1 MFAKRAAR
9 LKSSLIRD
17 ILKLAQRPGV
27 ISFAG
32 GLPNEAAM
40 PALDLAEVPP
50 GYRQYGPSEGEPAL
64 REAIAGELRQLG
76 IDCAAQQVLITSGSQ
91 QGLDLLAKLFIDEG
105 TPVAVESPTYLA
117 ALQLFELFGAALHG
131 LPAGESGPDARAAA
145 EILHRERPALCYLI
159 PSFQNPT
166 GRCYDAASRA
176 AMRAV
181 LAESGSVLIED
192 EPYRELVYD
201 AVERR
206 PICAGLSERWAYLGS
221 FSKTGIPALRIGFLA
236 ASQELLQPLIR
247 LKQATD
253 LHSNRVG
260 QYWALRAL
268 QAADRGARLERLRDF
283 YRGRRDA
290 MAAALERHLG
300 GHGDR
305 LADWQLP
312 AGGLFFWIKLRRAQ
326 DTGELLQRALAQDLA
341 FMPGDPFFPGEPD
354 ASYLRLNFSHAT
366 VAQIDEGVARLA
378 SLLRQSE
385 LPSAAVA
392 GLSAGRAQ
400 ERSATGTEGD

>member
-40 PALDLAEVPP
+40 PALDLADIPP
-50 GYRQYGPSEGEPAL
+50 TCRQYGPSEGEPAL
-64 REAIAGELRQLG
+64 REAIAGELRRLG
-76 IDCAAQQVLITSGSQ
+76 IDCAEEQVLVTSGSQ

-117 ALQLFELFGAALHG
+117 ALQVFELFGAALHG
-131 LPAGESGPDARAAA
+131 LPAGEAGPDARAAA
-145 EILHRERPALCYLI
+145 ELLRCQRPALCYLI
-159 PSFQNPT
+159 PTFQNPA
-166 GRCYDAASRA
+166 GHCYDAATRA
-176 AMRAV
+176 ALRTA
-181 LAESGSVLIED
+181 LAESNSVLIED

-201 AVERR
+201 AAERR

-221 FSKTGIPALRIGFLA
+221 FSKTGIPGLRIGFLA
-236 ASQELLQPLIR
+236 ASKELSQPLTR

-253 LHSNRVG
+253 LHTNRIG

-268 QAADRGARLERLRDF
+268 RAADREAQLEGLRDF
-283 YRGRRDA
+283 YRQRRDA
-290 MAAALERHLG
+290 MAASLERHLG
-300 GHGDR
+300 GRGDR

-312 AGGLFFWIKLRRAQ
+312 AGGLFFWIRLRRAR
-326 DTGELLQRALAQDLA
+326 DTGELLQRALARDLA
-341 FMPGDPFFPGEPD
+341 FMPGDPFFSGEPD

-366 VAQIDEGVARLA
+366 AEQIDAGLA
-378 SLLRQSE
+378 TLAELLRE
-385 LPSAAVA
+385 K
-392 GLSAGRAQ
+392 
-400 ERSATGTEGD
+400 